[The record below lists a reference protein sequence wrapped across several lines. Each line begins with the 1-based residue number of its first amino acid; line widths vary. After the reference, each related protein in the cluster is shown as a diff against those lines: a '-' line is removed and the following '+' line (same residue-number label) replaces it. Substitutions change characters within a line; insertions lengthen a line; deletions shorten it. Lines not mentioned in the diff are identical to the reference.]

1 MEKAKNVF
9 SNMLENKW
17 TIFYIL
23 FASAVFIGIV
33 YYVYYYYIKS
43 SFSNS
48 YTDNR
53 ELIDPNESDGT
64 IEKKASLYLFKTEWC
79 PHCKKI
85 LQKKDDSKQLEDG
98 AWIKVKMDPK
108 LRVINDYNINY
119 VEIDGDDDKS
129 ITAWESEYLQKQNKK
144 IDGFPSIYLVKD
156 DQVIEFDANPTHESL
171 EKFLNTVI

>member
-1 MEKAKNVF
+1 MDKAKNVF

-23 FASAVFIGIV
+23 FASAVFISIV
-33 YYVYYYYIKS
+33 YYVYYYYIKT

-53 ELIDPNESDGT
+53 ELIDPNEEGSEDKIAT
-64 IEKKASLYLFKTEWC
+64 LYLFKTEWC

-85 LQKKDDSKQLEDG
+85 LQKKDTEKDLDNG
-98 AWIKVKMDPK
+98 TWMKVKINPD
-108 LRVINDYNINY
+108 LQVINDYNINF
-119 VEIDGDDDKS
+119 VEIDGDDEKS
-129 ITAWESEYLQKQNKK
+129 MTAWEYKYLEKQGKS

-156 DQVIEFDANPTHESL
+156 DQVIEFDANPTPESL